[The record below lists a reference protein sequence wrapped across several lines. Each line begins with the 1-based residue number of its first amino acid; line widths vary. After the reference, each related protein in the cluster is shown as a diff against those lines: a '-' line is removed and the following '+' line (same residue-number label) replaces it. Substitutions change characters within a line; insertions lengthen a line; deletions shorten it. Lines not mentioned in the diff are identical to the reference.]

1 MRNFA
6 KPKNLRPRK
15 RNKSLRELPRSRGRK
30 DFKIYKSRSNNIM
43 RTITMKI
50 EFGSIAMTVNVDST
64 RTKLTIV
71 AHRPNAKD
79 TLSAKSA
86 TN

>member
-1 MRNFA
+1 
-6 KPKNLRPRK
+6 
-15 RNKSLRELPRSRGRK
+15 
-30 DFKIYKSRSNNIM
+30 
-43 RTITMKI
+43 MKI

-86 TN
+86 TNWLSINTSSIKASYQKVVGRQMRSKSVEP

>member
-1 MRNFA
+1 
-6 KPKNLRPRK
+6 
-15 RNKSLRELPRSRGRK
+15 
-30 DFKIYKSRSNNIM
+30 M